1 MKSNFIETN
10 ASSLVLYGCK
20 NSLISYINRP
30 VFQWV
35 AQVFHLSHP
44 NWVSLYIFHIVL
56 YKFPIALARKIFNE
70 NQLTECSLLWN
81 HTRDFKI
88 ERATTDEWVK
98 YEWNNHNVRNKNCID
113 YWKLTVALACG
124 NSKKVFSFFSD
135 VQLNLIKDTFDRTY
149 QYVCLVCLSHQ

>member
-1 MKSNFIETN
+1 MTLFQISYHWVWGFFKPTSKKMWTYQCKWISNFIETN
-10 ASSLVLYGCK
+10 ASSLVLYGCE

-44 NWVSLYIFHIVL
+44 NWVSLYVFHIVL
-56 YKFPIALARKIFNE
+56 YKFPIALAKKIFNE

-81 HTRDFKI
+81 HKRDFKI

-98 YEWNNHNVRNKNCID
+98 YEWSNNNVRNKNCID
-113 YWKLTVALACG
+113 YWKLTVALGCG
-124 NSKKVFSFFSD
+124 N
-135 VQLNLIKDTFDRTY
+135 L
-149 QYVCLVCLSHQ
+149 